1 MQLSSEAASFDA
13 NDDLKERWGVC
24 LTALKS
30 SMPSAF
36 FSSFIAPLH
45 LERDPASG
53 GLILRAPD
61 DRLRR
66 RIVERYITAIE
77 STLRDVQLQG
87 PVRIGVLDNSERA
100 RETARTPVAP
110 APERPPAPR
119 TNAQQAAQSEQA
131 SAAELFSGDFV
142 PAELNRR
149 DLERLLHFEFTPPA
163 TMLVGGEG
171 SGKSAF
177 GTLLADRARSAGKR
191 VRKLNFET
199 FLTEFGLACKQ
210 RDTIRW
216 RKQLRAHDILF
227 LDDFQFI
234 KKQAERAQEE
244 LLHLCDEFAESGA
257 ALVLASD
264 RRPGDL
270 PLSGALA
277 SRLQS
282 GLVIE
287 LFYPGPAERERIL
300 SAECARLGLALAPR
314 VLERVTRRIDRDMR
328 RLKSAARRLER
339 AGSPGAGLCDLGMGE
354 LDALLGDLYTPR
366 PDVQPGDIVAAVA
379 AAFRIDPAALTG
391 PARDQKFAL
400 PRHLAAWLCVE
411 RLGMNL
417 KETAAVIGRK
427 DHASVIHARRKISEL
442 LGRDLFFQSQ
452 VRDISDR
459 LFRARG

>member
-1 MQLSSEAASFDA
+1 MQLSSKAASLDA
-13 NDDLKERWGVC
+13 DDELKERWGAC
-24 LTALKS
+24 LTTLKR

-36 FSSFIAPLH
+36 YSSFIAPLH
-45 LERDPASG
+45 PERDPASG
-53 GLILRAPD
+53 GVLLRAPD

-77 STLRDVQLQG
+77 SSLREVQLQG
-87 PVRIGVLDNSERA
+87 PVRIGVFENSDRA
-100 RETARTPVAP
+100 RSAGRQVVADPPATAIAAAAPDAP
-110 APERPPAPR
+110 AAARPAARHRPA
-119 TNAQQAAQSEQA
+119 EF
-131 SAAELFSGDFV
+131 SADFI

-149 DLERLLHFEFTPPA
+149 DLERLLRFDFTPPA

-177 GTLLADRARSAGKR
+177 GSLLASRAQAAGKR

-264 RRPGDL
+264 RRPGEL
-270 PLSGALA
+270 PLTGALA

-287 LFYPGPAERERIL
+287 LLYPGPAERERIL
-300 SAECARLGLALAPR
+300 AAECARLGLELAPR
-314 VLERVTRRIDRDMR
+314 VLERATRRIDRDMR

-339 AGSPGAGLCDLGMGE
+339 ACSGGVCDLGLE
-354 LDALLGDLYTPR
+354 EVDALLSDLYTPR
-366 PDVQPGDIVAAVA
+366 PDVRPEEIVLAVA

-391 PARDQKFAL
+391 PARDQKYAL
-400 PRHLAAWLCVE
+400 PRHLTAWLCVE

-442 LGRDLFFQSQ
+442 LVRDLFFQSQ